1 MAHNRKF
8 VPGRI
13 FLVRGRLKNSSS
25 TASIQDDIEEII
37 IDSHFLENAPF
48 KWIGLFYRL
57 GIKNKLKPEYQRIDK
72 KDGELPIAVEID
84 FELLKWADDHDVP
97 LLKDLFM
104 MAGLEA
110 LIHVGKKY
118 KLPTEMIEEER
129 AKYGAFPE
137 SIEDL
142 ESRHKSNQ

>member
-8 VPGRI
+8 VPGI
-13 FLVRGRLKNSSS
+13 IDMVKVRLPNIKHVVSM
-25 TASIQDDIEEII
+25 QDDIEKII
-37 IDSHFLENAPF
+37 IDSNFLENAPF
-48 KWIGLFYRL
+48 KWVGLFFRL
-57 GIKNKLKPEYQRIDK
+57 GIKNDLIPEYQRIDK

-84 FELLKWADDHDVP
+84 FELLKWADDHDVQ

-118 KLPTEMIEEER
+118 KLPIDIIEKER
-129 AKYGAFPE
+129 SMYGPFPE
-137 SIEDL
+137 SVEEL
-142 ESRHKSNQ
+142 ENQYKA